1 MRTRSFPWKRPDV
14 RKLKASWRDTLLLL
28 REFRQPL
35 VSFSLT
41 ITLGALLYDWLAR
54 GYGEPIGS
62 FSEALYLMLTLVFFQ
77 PGGEFPSQPALQ
89 VFYFLMPLV
98 GLVILAQ
105 GLADFGYLLF
115 NRRARSKEWEMA
127 VASTFENHIILV
139 GLGHLGY
146 RVVRQLH
153 QMEEPV
159 VVIELNP
166 NADLAGSVQA
176 MNIPVLP
183 DDATRQAVLE
193 AAGIRRAKTIVLCSQ
208 NDSMNLQIAVKA
220 RSLNPNIR
228 VVIRIF
234 DDDFAEAIQ
243 QQFGFV
249 ALSATSMA
257 APAFA
262 ASAAGADVTRPI
274 TVEGQ
279 SLSLGRLTI
288 TKGSKLHWRSVEELQ
303 ARYDVSIVLLKKDGL
318 LDMHPNGKE
327 ILREGDVIAVL
338 GSPERLNAVVHDNQ

>member
-1 MRTRSFPWKRPDV
+1 MNLNV
-14 RKLKASWRDTLLLL
+14 RKLKASWRDTMLLL

-35 VSFSLT
+35 ILFSL
-41 ITLGALLYDWLAR
+41 ALLVGAGLYYQLAR

-62 FSEALYLMLTLVFFQ
+62 FSEAIYLMLTLTFLQ
-77 PGGEFPSQPALQ
+77 SGGAFPSQPLLQ
-89 VFYFLMPLV
+89 IFYFLMPLI
-98 GLVILAQ
+98 GLVIVAQ

-127 VASTFENHIILV
+127 VASTFENHTILV

-146 RVVRQLH
+146 RVVQNLFK
-153 QMEEPV
+153 MEEPV

-166 NADLAGSVQA
+166 NTDLVGTVQA
-176 MNIPVLP
+176 MNIPVIQ
-183 DDATRQAVLE
+183 DDATRQTVLE

-220 RSLNPNIR
+220 RNLNPAIR

-234 DDDFAEAIQ
+234 DDDFAESLQ

-288 TKGSKLHWRSVEELQ
+288 NENSKLHWRSVTEVQ
-303 ARYDVSIVLLKKDGL
+303 SRYDVSVVLLKKQEKTDL
-318 LDMHPNGKE
+318 HPAGSQ
-327 ILREGDVIAVL
+327 ILRAGDVVAIL
-338 GSPERLNAVVHDNQ
+338 GGPDQLNAIVHDNQ

>member
-1 MRTRSFPWKRPDV
+1 MRVNP
-14 RKLKASWRDTLLLL
+14 RKLKASWRDTTLLL
-28 REFRQPL
+28 RQFRQPL
-35 VSFSLT
+35 ILFSL
-41 ITLGALLYDWLAR
+41 ALLVGASLYYQLAR
-54 GYGEPIGS
+54 GYGEPIRS
-62 FSEALYLMLTLVFFQ
+62 FGEAVYLMLTLTFLQ
-77 PGGEFPSQPALQ
+77 AGGEFPTQTLLQ
-89 VFYFLMPLV
+89 VFYFVMPLI

-127 VASTFENHIILV
+127 VASTFENHTILV

-146 RVVRQLH
+146 RVAQNLSK
-153 QMEEPV
+153 MEEPV

-166 NADLAGSVQA
+166 NTDLVGTVQA
-176 MNIPVLP
+176 MNIPVIQ
-183 DDATRQAVLE
+183 DDATRQTILE

-220 RSLNPNIR
+220 RNLNPAIR

-234 DDDFAEAIQ
+234 DDDFAESLQ
-243 QQFGFV
+243 RQFGFL

-279 SLSLGRLTI
+279 ALSLGRLTV
-288 TKGSKLHWRSVEELQ
+288 KENSKLHWRSVAEIEST
-303 ARYDVSIVLLKKDGL
+303 YDVSVVLLKNQGKPDL
-318 LDMHPNGKE
+318 HPTGSQM
-327 ILREGDVIAVL
+327 LQAGDVVAVL
-338 GSPERLNAVVHDNQ
+338 GSPDRLNAIVHDNQ

>member
-1 MRTRSFPWKRPDV
+1 MKLNT
-14 RKLKASWRDTLLLL
+14 RKLRASWRDTLLLL

-35 VSFSLT
+35 ILFSL
-41 ITLGALLYDWLAR
+41 ALLVGAGLYFQLAR
-54 GYGEPIGS
+54 GFGESLGS
-62 FSEALYLMLTLVFFQ
+62 FTEAVYLMLTLTFLQ
-77 PGGEFPSQPALQ
+77 SGGDFPSQPLLQ
-89 VFYFLMPLV
+89 VFYFIMPLI

-127 VASTFENHIILV
+127 VASTYENHTILV

-146 RVVRQLH
+146 RVAQNLFK
-153 QMEEPV
+153 MEELV

-166 NADLAGSVQA
+166 NADLVGTVQA
-176 MNIPVLP
+176 MNIPVIQ
-183 DDATRQAVLE
+183 DDAARQTVLE
-193 AAGIRRAKTIVLCSQ
+193 AAGVQRAKTIVLCTQ

-220 RSLNPNIR
+220 RNLNPAIR

-234 DDDFAEAIQ
+234 DDDFAESLQ
-243 QQFGFV
+243 QQFGFL

-274 TVEGQ
+274 TVEGH
-279 SLSLGRLTI
+279 SLSLGRLI
-288 TKGSKLHWRSVEELQ
+288 IKEHSKLHWRSVAEVE
-303 ARYDVSIVLLKKDGL
+303 ARYEVSIILLKH
-318 LDMHPNGKE
+318 LDEPDLHPTGKQVLRSGD
-327 ILREGDVIAVL
+327 ILAVL
-338 GSPERLNAVVHDNQ
+338 GSPDRLNVIVHDNQ

>member
-1 MRTRSFPWKRPDV
+1 MKIDR
-14 RKLKASWRDTLLLL
+14 RKLRASWRDTILLL

-35 VSFSLT
+35 VLFSLALT
-41 ITLGALLYDWLAR
+41 VGAILYSQFAR

-62 FSEALYLMLTLVFFQ
+62 FSEALYLMLTLTFFQ
-77 PGGEFPSQPALQ
+77 PGGDFPKQPALQ
-89 VFYFLMPLV
+89 AFYFLMPLI
-98 GLVILAQ
+98 GLIILAQ

-127 VASTFENHIILV
+127 VASTFEHHTVLV

-146 RVVRQLH
+146 RVVQQLH
-153 QMEEPV
+153 KMEEQV

-166 NADLAGSVQA
+166 NADLASTVQA
-176 MNIPVLP
+176 MNIPVIQ
-183 DDATRQAVLE
+183 DDATRQTVLE
-193 AAGIRRAKTIVLCSQ
+193 AAGVRRAKTIVLCSQ

-234 DDDFAEAIQ
+234 DDDFAESIQ

-274 TVEGQ
+274 SVEGQ

-288 TKGSKLHWRSVEELQ
+288 AKGSKLHWRSVEEIE
-303 ARYDVSIVLLKKDGL
+303 ARYEVSIVLLKNQGK
-318 LDMHPNGKE
+318 LDLHPSGKE

-338 GSPERLNAVVHDNQ
+338 GSPDRLNMVVHDNQ

>member
-1 MRTRSFPWKRPDV
+1 MNFNV
-14 RKLKASWRDTLLLL
+14 RKLRASWRDTMLLL

-35 VSFSLT
+35 VLFSL
-41 ITLGALLYDWLAR
+41 ALLVGASLYYQLAQ
-54 GYGEPIGS
+54 GYGKPTGS
-62 FSEALYLMLTLVFFQ
+62 FTEAAYLMLTLTLLQSGGDFPTQ
-77 PGGEFPSQPALQ
+77 PLLQ
-89 VFYFLMPLV
+89 VFYFIMPLI

-127 VASTFENHIILV
+127 VASTFENHAILV

-146 RVVRQLH
+146 RVAQNLFK
-153 QMEEPV
+153 MEEPV

-166 NADLAGSVQA
+166 NADLVGTVQA
-176 MNIPVLP
+176 MNIPVIQG
-183 DDATRQAVLE
+183 DATRQTVLG
-193 AAGIRRAKTIVLCSQ
+193 AAGIWRAKTIVLCSQ
-208 NDSMNLQIAVKA
+208 NDSTNLQIAVKA
-220 RSLNPNIR
+220 RNLNPSIR

-234 DDDFAEAIQ
+234 DDDFAESLQ
-243 QQFGFV
+243 QQFGFY

-274 TVEGQ
+274 TVDGQ

-288 TKGSKLHWRSVEELQ
+288 GEKSKLNKRPVSEVES
-303 ARYDVSIVLLKKDGL
+303 RYDVSIILLKHLGEPDL
-318 LDMHPNGKE
+318 HPTGGR
-327 ILREGDVIAVL
+327 ILAAGDVLAVL
-338 GSPERLNAVVHDNQ
+338 GSPDRLNAIVHDNQ

>member
-1 MRTRSFPWKRPDV
+1 MRVDT
-14 RKLKASWRDTLLLL
+14 RKLKASWRDTMLLL

-35 VSFSLT
+35 ILFSL
-41 ITLGALLYDWLAR
+41 ALLVGASLYYQLAQV
-54 GYGEPIGS
+54 YGEPIRS
-62 FSEALYLMLTLVFFQ
+62 FSEAVYLMLTLTFLQ
-77 PGGEFPSQPALQ
+77 AGGEFPAQPLLQ
-89 VFYFLMPLV
+89 IFYFLMPLI

-127 VASTFENHIILV
+127 VASTFENHTILV

-146 RVVRQLH
+146 RVVLQLH
-153 QMEEPV
+153 KMEEPV

-166 NADLAGSVQA
+166 NADLFGAAQT
-176 MNIPVLP
+176 MNVPVIK
-183 DDATRQAVLE
+183 DDATRQTVLE
-193 AAGIRRAKTIVLCSQ
+193 AAGIRRAKTIVLCAQ

-220 RSLNPNIR
+220 RNLNPTIR

-234 DDDFAEAIQ
+234 DDDFAESIQ

-288 TKGSKLHWRSVEELQ
+288 KENSKLHWRSVSEIES
-303 ARYDVSIVLLKKDGL
+303 RYDVSIVLLKNQGKPDL
-318 LDMHPNGKE
+318 HPTGKQV
-327 ILREGDVIAVL
+327 LRSGDVIAVL
-338 GSPERLNAVVHDNQ
+338 GSPDQLNAIVHDNQ

>member
-1 MRTRSFPWKRPDV
+1 MRLNT
-14 RKLKASWRDTLLLL
+14 RKLRASWRDTTLLL

-35 VSFSLT
+35 ILFSLT
-41 ITLGALLYDWLAR
+41 LLLGANLYYQLAR
-54 GYGEPIGS
+54 GYGEPIRS
-62 FSEALYLMLTLVFFQ
+62 FSEAVYLMLTLTFLQ
-77 PGGEFPSQPALQ
+77 AGGEFPTQPLLQ
-89 VFYFLMPLV
+89 AFYFGMPLI

-127 VASTFENHIILV
+127 VASTFENHTILV

-146 RVVRQLH
+146 RVVQNLFK
-153 QMEEPV
+153 MEEPV

-166 NADLAGSVQA
+166 NADLFGTVQG
-176 MNIPVLP
+176 MNIPVIQ
-183 DDATRQAVLE
+183 DDATRQTVLE

-220 RSLNPNIR
+220 RSLSPTIR

-234 DDDFAEAIQ
+234 DDDFAESIH

-288 TKGSKLHWRSVEELQ
+288 SKGSKLHWRSVAEVQ
-303 ARYDVSIVLLKKDGL
+303 TRYDVSIVLLKKQGQADL
-318 LDMHPNGKE
+318 HPSGKE
-327 ILREGDVIAVL
+327 VLREGDVIAVL
-338 GSPERLNAVVHDNQ
+338 GAPDRLNAVVHDNQ

>member
-1 MRTRSFPWKRPDV
+1 MRVNT
-14 RKLKASWRDTLLLL
+14 RKLKASWRDTTLLL

-35 VSFSLT
+35 ILFSL
-41 ITLGALLYDWLAR
+41 ALLAGASLYYQLAR
-54 GYGEPIGS
+54 GYGEPIRS
-62 FSEALYLMLTLVFFQ
+62 FSEAVYLMLTLTFLQ
-77 PGGEFPSQPALQ
+77 AGGEFPTQPLLQ
-89 VFYFLMPLV
+89 VFYFVMPLI

-127 VASTFENHIILV
+127 VASTFESHTILV

-146 RVVRQLH
+146 RVAQHLFK
-153 QMEEPV
+153 MEEPV

-166 NADLAGSVQA
+166 NTDLVGTVQA
-176 MNIPVLP
+176 MNIPVIQ
-183 DDATRQAVLE
+183 DDAARQAVLE

-220 RSLNPNIR
+220 RNLNPAIR

-234 DDDFAEAIQ
+234 DDDFAESLQ
-243 QQFGFV
+243 QQFGFA

-279 SLSLGRLTI
+279 SLSLGRLTV
-288 TKGSKLHWRSVEELQ
+288 TENSRLHWRSVSEIESS
-303 ARYDVSIVLLKKDGL
+303 YDVSVVLLKNQGKPDL
-318 LDMHPNGKE
+318 HPTGSQM
-327 ILREGDVIAVL
+327 LRAGDVVAVL
-338 GSPERLNAVVHDNQ
+338 GSPDRLNALVHDNQ

>member
-1 MRTRSFPWKRPDV
+1 MKVNTRKI
-14 RKLKASWRDTLLLL
+14 KASWRDTMLLL

-35 VSFSLT
+35 ILFSLAML
-41 ITLGALLYDWLAR
+41 LGASLYYQLAQ
-54 GYGEPIGS
+54 GYGEPVRS
-62 FSEALYLMLTLVFFQ
+62 FSEAIYLMLTLTFLQ
-77 PGGEFPSQPALQ
+77 AGGEFPPYPLLQ
-89 VFYFLMPLV
+89 IFYFLMPLI
-98 GLVILAQ
+98 GMVIFAQ

-127 VASTFENHIILV
+127 VASTFENHTILV

-146 RVVRQLH
+146 RVVQNLH
-153 QMEEPV
+153 KMEEPV

-166 NADLAGSVQA
+166 NADLVGTVQS
-176 MNIPVLP
+176 MNIPVIQ
-183 DDATRQAVLE
+183 DDASRQTVLE
-193 AAGIRRAKTIVLCSQ
+193 AANIRQAKTIVLCTQ
-208 NDSMNLQIAVKA
+208 NDSLNLQIAVKA
-220 RSLNPNIR
+220 RSLNPDIR

-234 DDDFAEAIQ
+234 DDDFAESLQ
-243 QQFGFV
+243 NQFGFS

-288 TKGSKLHWRSVEELQ
+288 NQGSKLHWRSISEIES
-303 ARYDVSIVLLKKDGL
+303 RYNVSIVLLKNEKK
-318 LDMHPNGKE
+318 LDLHPSAKQM
-327 ILREGDVIAVL
+327 LRTGDIIAVL
-338 GSPERLNAVVHDNQ
+338 GGPDQLNMIVHDNQ